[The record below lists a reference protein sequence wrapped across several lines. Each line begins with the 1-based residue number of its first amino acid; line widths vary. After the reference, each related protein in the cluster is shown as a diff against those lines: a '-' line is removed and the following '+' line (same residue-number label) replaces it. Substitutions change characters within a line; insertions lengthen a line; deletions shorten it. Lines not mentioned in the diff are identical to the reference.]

1 MFDEKKHKDF
11 YKYLKVPG
19 LKPSDYFLF
28 KSIRDYF
35 FPYTPSISNT
45 RQVFVLGIRLIYTC
59 FHDPL
64 LREKVFTLAQQLQH
78 EDLDKQLE
86 HIIYKSL
93 QDIIDQESQER
104 RG

>member
-1 MFDEKKHKDF
+1 MFDEKKYKDF
-11 YKYLKVPG
+11 YKYLKIPG

-35 FPYTPSISNT
+35 LPYTPSISNT

-59 FHDPL
+59 FYDPV
-64 LREKVFTLAQQLQH
+64 LREKIFTLAERLQH
-78 EDLDKQLE
+78 EDLDRQLE
-86 HIIYKSL
+86 HIEYKSL
-93 QDIIDQESQER
+93 QDIIHQESQER